1 METHWQTLVVLLVF
15 SRWLVQLWLELLNLR
30 NVRAHAGAVP
40 EAFRGVMDEATYA
53 RSVGYTL
60 AKGRFNLLADTVQLL
75 WLLPVLFSGVLPWVH
90 HDWLRHF
97 GASAWSMAAMLLGV
111 MASVSLISLPL
122 DYYATFRLEQRF
134 GFNNTTRRTWWL
146 DRVKALALTV
156 ALGWPVLALILQ
168 LAEWA
173 GRAWW
178 LWAWAAVLVFQ
189 VLLIFIAPVLI
200 LPLFNKLTPLADG
213 PLRERLLALAGRT
226 NFAARAIEVM
236 DGSRR
241 SRHANAFF
249 TGLGRLRKIVL
260 FDTLLQQ
267 LDETE
272 LEAVL
277 AHEIGHWKKRH
288 IPRMLAWSAFSL
300 LAGFFALDW
309 LARQPWFYRA
319 FGFEP
324 GSFAPALLLF
334 GLLAGT
340 VTFWLNPLVNA
351 RSRRYEFE
359 ADRFAA
365 EAVGGAGSL
374 IAALRRLTEKNL
386 GNLTPHRAY
395 SAFHYSHPTLLER
408 EAALRRLG

>member
-1 METHWQTLVVLLVF
+1 METHLQTLVVLLLI
-15 SRWLVQLWLELLNLR
+15 SRWMVQLWLEMLNQR

-40 EAFRGVMDEATYA
+40 EAFRGVMDSATYA

-60 AKGRFNLLADTVQLL
+60 AKSRFNLLADTVQLL
-75 WLLPVLFSGVLPWVH
+75 WLMPVLFSGVLRWVH
-90 HDWLRHF
+90 DGWMGRF
-97 GASAWSMAAMLLGV
+97 GVDAASMAAMLLFV
-111 MASVSLISLPL
+111 MTAVSLVSLPL
-122 DYYATFRLEQRF
+122 DFYATFRLEERF
-134 GFNNTTRRTWWL
+134 GFNKSTLRTWWL

-156 ALGWPVLALILQ
+156 ALGWPLLTLILK
-168 LAEWA
+168 LVEWT

-178 LWAWAAVLVFQ
+178 LWAWAAVLFFQ
-189 VLLIFIAPVLI
+189 VLLLFVAPVLI
-200 LPLFNKLTPLADG
+200 LPLFNKLTPLAEG

-226 NFAARAIEVM
+226 HFAACAIEVM

-241 SRHANAFF
+241 SAHANAFF

-260 FDTLLQQ
+260 FDTLVQQ
-267 LDETE
+267 LDETQ

-288 IPRMLAWSAFSL
+288 IPRMLAWSAISL

-309 LARQPWFYRA
+309 LAWQPWFYRA

-324 GSFAPALLLF
+324 GGFAPALLLF
-334 GLLAGT
+334 GLLAGV
-340 VTFWLNPLVNA
+340 VTFWLEPLVNA

-365 EAVGGAGSL
+365 GAVGGAGAL

-408 EAALRRLG
+408 EAALRRVG

>member
-1 METHWQTLVVLLVF
+1 MENHWQTLVVLLVC
-15 SRWLVQLWLELLNLR
+15 SRWLAQVWLELLNLR
-30 NVRAHAGAVP
+30 HVRAHAGAVP
-40 EAFRGVMDEATYA
+40 EAFHGVMDDATYA

-60 AKGRFNLLADTVQLL
+60 AKGRFNLLADTVQML
-75 WLLPVLFSGVLPWVH
+75 WLLPVLFSGVLPSIYH
-90 HDWLRHF
+90 EWLRFF
-97 GASAWSMAAMLLGV
+97 GKSAWTMAAMLLGV
-111 MASVSLISLPL
+111 MMAVSLVSLPL
-122 DYYATFRLEQRF
+122 DYYTTFRLEQRF
-134 GFNNTTRRTWWL
+134 DFNTTTLRTWWL

-156 ALGWPVLALILQ
+156 ALGWPVLALILK

-178 LWAWAAVLVFQ
+178 LWAWAAVLLSQ

-236 DGSRR
+236 DGSRL

-267 LDETE
+267 LNETE

-324 GSFAPALLLF
+324 GSFTPALLLF
-334 GLLAGT
+334 GLLAGP
-340 VTFWLNPLVNA
+340 VTFWLGPLVNA

-374 IAALRRLTEKNL
+374 MAALRRLTEKNL

-395 SAFHYSHPTLLER
+395 SAFHYLHPTLLER